1 MQTFVK
7 TSASFLSFL
16 LWLLFLDYKHIY
28 WDGHGWVEL
37 SLSPNV
43 WSFRGIGYGSCVLFF
58 GFKKKVFVIFTS
70 ALHDVNR
77 MLISRKALFLADPNF
92 YPLKDL
98 YYTIFSVDRNQWAVI
113 INLTEKFSI
122 YLDFLNYPHGYEIIL
137 WHERRGEPSEREGV
151 KIKLSEWVSCVSQI
165 FHKYKSFTRW
175 VHSPNSMGRTQREW
189 ERETRFIYI
198 GKLIK

>member
-1 MQTFVK
+1 MDGLSWVCLQM
-7 TSASFLSFL
+7 SEASEESDTVHVYF
-16 LWLLFLDYKHIY
+16 
-28 WDGHGWVEL
+28 
-37 SLSPNV
+37 
-43 WSFRGIGYGSCVLFF
+43 FF
-58 GFKKKVFVIFTS
+58 GFKKKAFVIFTS

-137 WHERRGEPSEREGV
+137 WHERRAEWKRRC
-151 KIKLSEWVSCVSQI
+151 KNKTEWVSELRLANFPQI
-165 FHKYKSFTRW
+165 QIVY
-175 VHSPNSMGRTQREW
+175 SMGS
-189 ERETRFIYI
+189 
-198 GKLIK
+198 